1 MSQRESATA
10 CVRNHSVLFARFAP
24 CTSRVPRLACLQAI
38 PPAQLLRVPSG
49 LGAPRSRSHA
59 PSARPPCHALSPA
72 STRSAAGRFVRE
84 GAFSGGKCRLS
95 RRRPAVGPCCRISSL
110 RSKTWTQY
118 HESDS
123 LYMSAWAVVCSAFA
137 VWLAK
142 KRHARRDSAL
152 NPVALRNRRCLEA
165 VFLLNDGKNKLDRR
179 PQDT

>member
-1 MSQRESATA
+1 MSQRQSAIG

-38 PPAQLLRVPSG
+38 PPTQLLRVPSG
-49 LGAPRSRSHA
+49 PRRSHA

-110 RSKTWTQY
+110 RSKTSTQCY
-118 HESDS
+118 ESDS
-123 LYMSAWAVVCSAFA
+123 LYMSASAVVCSAFA

-165 VFLLNDGKNKLDRR
+165 VFLLNDGTNKLDRR
-179 PQDT
+179 PQET